1 MNGLSVIVC
10 CYNSAARL
18 PETLRHLALQETNFA
33 WELIIVDNLS
43 TDDTVAVAENC
54 WKELSTAVPL
64 QIIPATIQGLSHA
77 REKGAANAAYEILV
91 FCDDDNWLDKNY
103 LQYAFDIMQAN
114 SSIGILGGRSE
125 GACEITKPAWFDRFG
140 QAYAIG
146 TQFSKT
152 GIANARTFI
161 AGAGMVTRKSL
172 LVKLKSCS
180 FKFVTIGRT
189 KSNLLSGDD
198 AELSLAI
205 MYMGYDLYYDERL
218 YFIHYMPAQRLHWPY
233 CVRMM
238 SKGHA
243 IPQLYLFFYDY
254 CYKSF
259 SVKQT
264 PEFGAAYY
272 LLRKQIVKDIKQAL
286 FYAKPFWLPLAILL
300 KTRPGSRKEI
310 YLKASLHKAIY
321 LLRHKQQLMKAF
333 YTIRTFLQE
342 LQQSKLRQE
351 IKELQS
357 Q

>member
-10 CYNSAARL
+10 CYNSAYRL

-43 TDDTVAVAENC
+43 IDDTVAVAEYC
-54 WKELSTAVPL
+54 WKEYATDLPL
-64 QIIPATIQGLSHA
+64 QIVPATIQGLSHA
-77 REKGAANAAYEILV
+77 REKGVTTANYEILI

-103 LQYAFDIMQAN
+103 LQYAFDIMQSNA
-114 SSIGILGGRSE
+114 SIGILGGRSE
-125 GACEITKPAWFDRFG
+125 GAFEITKPAWFDRFG

-146 TQFSKT
+146 RQFSKT

-172 LVKLKSCS
+172 LEKLKSCS
-180 FKFVTIGRT
+180 FNFVTIGRT

-198 AELSLAI
+198 AELSLAM

-218 YFIHYMPAQRLHWPY
+218 YFIHYMTAQRLHWPY

-259 SVKQT
+259 SAKQT
-264 PEFGAAYY
+264 PEFEEAYQV
-272 LLRKQIVKDIKQAL
+272 LKKQTWKDVKQAM
-286 FYAKPFWLPLAILL
+286 FHAKPFWLPLAILL

-310 YLKASLHKAIY
+310 YLKANLHKSIY
-321 LLRHKQQLMKAF
+321 LLRNKQQLRKAF